1 MGIFDSWDNEVK
13 KAKKR
18 STLNINKAKGSMA
31 EKVFEGTERMKG
43 NDVQRIHH
51 GGDYIVTKRDMLTG
65 KSKGKTVH
73 EIKTGNSPLS
83 PLQKKTKK
91 KMGSKYKVER
101 SGWFICEI
109 F

>member
-1 MGIFDSWDNEVK
+1 MGILDSWDKGIK

-18 STLNINKAKGSMA
+18 STLKVNKAKGSMA

-101 SGWFICEI
+101 SGWFI
-109 F
+109 